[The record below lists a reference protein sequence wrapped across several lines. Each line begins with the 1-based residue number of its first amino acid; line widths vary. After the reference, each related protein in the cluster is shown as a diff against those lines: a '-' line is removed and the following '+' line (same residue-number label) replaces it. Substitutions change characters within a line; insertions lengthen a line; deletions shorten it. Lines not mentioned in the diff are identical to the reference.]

1 METVGWSSFYG
12 ILKIVGMFI
21 TVGGAILL
29 SFYWG
34 PPLKIPHAPCPGG
47 SSTETSHVGGHKNL
61 IVGPVLMF
69 LCSVAWSL
77 WLIMQPKLLT
87 QYPAKLKLSALQCL
101 LSSVQSTVIAAA
113 LQGNFNSWKI
123 GWDIQLASLAYCVCL
138 GSLLRYIFLLCQ
150 IIFFLIIFFMVVGL
164 MHVLLVIHEGY
175 SSYWIHIRV
184 ASLVYREERAIL
196 CGHIFSTFIAY
207 NNYLLCSSMV

>member
-1 METVGWSSFYG
+1 METVSWSSFYG

-21 TVGGAILL
+21 TVGGAMLL
-29 SFYWG
+29 SFYRG
-34 PPLKIPHAPCPGG
+34 PPLKNPHAPSPVG

-87 QYPAKLKLSALQCL
+87 QYPAKLKLSTLQCL

-113 LQGNFNSWKI
+113 LQQNFNSWKI
-123 GWDIQLASLAYCVCL
+123 GWDIQLAFLAYCVCL
-138 GSLLRYIFLLCQ
+138 GFLCFIIFLLLCQ
-150 IIFFLIIFFMVVGL
+150 NIFFPIIFFMVVGL
-164 MHVLLVIHEGY
+164 MHVLLV
-175 SSYWIHIRV
+175 
-184 ASLVYREERAIL
+184 
-196 CGHIFSTFIAY
+196 
-207 NNYLLCSSMV
+207 